1 MTPAILPNRQL
12 TFQPYDMIAVINKV
26 KPTFSMLVFEYKAYG
41 KLNQFNAVD
50 EAIRTVQFIRNKA
63 IRLWMDGQAK
73 SCYDLNKYCAVLA
86 SEFPFA
92 HQLNSMARQA
102 AAERAWASIQR
113 FYDNCK
119 SKISGKKADAFRSGS
134 PRLGSPETTTMEK
147 HQAGFPQFQ
156 KDNRSVE
163 YKTSGWALS
172 NDRKSITFTDKKGIG
187 KLKLKGTRDL
197 NFYQLSQIK
206 RVRLVKRS
214 DGYYVQFCISVDR
227 TEILPATGKT
237 IGLDVGLANF
247 YTDSNGLEVENPRFY
262 RVGEVKLKRAQR
274 LVSRK
279 VKGSNNRSKSRIK
292 LSRIHLE
299 ISRQRKDHAVKL
311 ARCVIRSNDL
321 VAYEDLRVRNM
332 VKNHCLAK
340 SINDA
345 GWYQF
350 RVWLETFGRI
360 FGRVTVA
367 VNPAYTSQECSL
379 CGVVVK
385 KSLST
390 RTHSCQC
397 GCSLGR
403 DHNAALNIL
412 TKAIGTTGHVGT
424 SVLDTENAWGDKPS
438 TLIGENLS
446 GQGMSRSQES
456 PDYINPRRLR

>member
-1 MTPAILPNRQL
+1 
-12 TFQPYDMIAVINKV
+12 
-26 KPTFSMLVFEYKAYG
+26 MLVFEYKAYG
-41 KLNQFNAVD
+41 KSNQFLAVD
-50 EAIRTVQFIRNKA
+50 EAIKTVQFIRNKA
-63 IRLWMDGQAK
+63 IRLWMDGEAK

-86 SEFPFA
+86 KEFPFA
-92 HQLNSMARQA
+92 EKLNSMARQA

-119 SKISGKKADAFRSGS
+119 AKISGKKS
-134 PRLGSPETTTMEK
+134 
-147 HQAGFPQFQ
+147 FPKFQ
-156 KDNRSVE
+156 KDCRSVE
-163 YKTSGWALS
+163 YKTSGWKLS

-187 KLKLKGTRDL
+187 RLKLKGTRDL
-197 NFYQLSQIK
+197 NFYQPDQIK
-206 RVRLVKRS
+206 RVRLVKRA

-227 TEILPATGKT
+227 TEILPATGNT
-237 IGLDVGLANF
+237 IGLDVGLKSF

-262 RVGEVKLKRAQR
+262 RAGEMKMKRAQR

-279 VKGSNNRSKSRIK
+279 VKGSKNRSKSRIK
-292 LSRIHLE
+292 LGRIHLE

-340 SINDA
+340 SIFDA

-367 VNPAYTSQECSL
+367 VNPQFTSQECSS

-390 RTHSCQC
+390 RTHACQC
-397 GCSLGR
+397 GCVLDR

-412 TKAIGTTGHVGT
+412 TKAISTVGHTGT
-424 SVLDTENAWGDKPS
+424 SIIEVVNASGDSSS
-438 TLIGENLS
+438 TSVGANLR
-446 GQGMSRSQES
+446 GQDGSLREES
-456 PDYINPRRLR
+456 PAKL